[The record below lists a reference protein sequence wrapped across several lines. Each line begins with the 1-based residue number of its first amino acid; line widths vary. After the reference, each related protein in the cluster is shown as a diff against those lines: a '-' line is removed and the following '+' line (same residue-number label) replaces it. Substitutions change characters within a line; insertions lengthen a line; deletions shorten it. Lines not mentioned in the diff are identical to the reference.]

1 MQFVK
6 LLRAFEKFEEFK
18 RLGDGRFE
26 PFQLGYVLSLLGDVS
41 STQANMPAHHA
52 DVIGKSH

>member
-1 MQFVK
+1 MK
-6 LLRAFEKFEEFK
+6 LLHAFEKFEEFN

-26 PFQLGYVLSLLGDVS
+26 PFQTGYVLPLLGDVS